1 MNRVR
6 LFFQIA
12 ARNASYARL
21 NAAFPPHAQ
30 LGVIDPKCRMI
41 GLHLYDGAFKVIPM
55 DAKGTLREAFN
66 IRLEEL
72 QVTLSVQLR
81 CSTSLLS

>member
-1 MNRVR
+1 M
-6 LFFQIA
+6 FA
-12 ARNASYARL
+12 AR
-21 NAAFPPHAQ
+21 Q
-30 LGVIDPKCRMI
+30 IGIIDPECRLI

-72 QVTLSVQLR
+72 QVR
-81 CSTSLLS
+81 ALLKVKL